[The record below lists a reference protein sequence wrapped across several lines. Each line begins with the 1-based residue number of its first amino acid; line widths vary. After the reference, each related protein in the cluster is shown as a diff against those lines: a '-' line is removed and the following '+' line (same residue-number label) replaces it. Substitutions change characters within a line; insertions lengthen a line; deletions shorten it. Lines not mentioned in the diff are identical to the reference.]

1 MRFLGAS
8 GLIQEPPTTSG
19 AQPEG
24 AHPHNG
30 DRSTAIDISSRR
42 LNDGIVIAVCGEID
56 LATAPV
62 VEQRLLDAGASHD
75 LVALDLSETSFMDS
89 TGLHMV
95 VSTDRALRQRGGRLV
110 VLREPPQIRRLFELT
125 RLIDHVELV
134 DSATELT

>member
-1 MRFLGAS
+1 MQFLGAS
-8 GLIQEPPTTSG
+8 RLIQEPPTTSG

-24 AHPHNG
+24 APPHNG
-30 DRSTAIDISSRR
+30 DGRAAIDISSRR
-42 LNDGIVIAVCGEID
+42 LKAGIVIAVCGEID

-62 VEQRLLDAGASHD
+62 VEQHLLDAGASHD

-89 TGLHMV
+89 TGLHMLFT
-95 VSTDRALRQRGGRLV
+95 TDRALRERGGRLV

-134 DSATELT
+134 DSATDLT